1 MPWVIGVPKGILTAV
16 RLQEHHNQ
24 NREICMLAF
33 RLGPTFYLGGTEGYM
48 ASGKGEK
55 SWERSFTIGLGQ
67 VDNDKE
73 WKSGKGR

>member
-1 MPWVIGVPKGILTAV
+1 MIRRGLILRV
-16 RLQEHHNQ
+16 DMQQHHNQ
-24 NREICMLAF
+24 NRDVCMLAF

-55 SWERSFTIGLGQ
+55 SWERSFTIELRQ

-73 WKSGKGR
+73 

>member
-1 MPWVIGVPKGILTAV
+1 VIRRGLILRV
-16 RLQEHHNQ
+16 DMQQHHNQ
-24 NREICMLAF
+24 NRDVCMLAF

-67 VDNDKE
+67 VDNYKE
-73 WKSGKGR
+73 

>member
-1 MPWVIGVPKGILTAV
+1 MIRRGLILRV
-16 RLQEHHNQ
+16 DMQQHHNQ
-24 NREICMLAF
+24 NRDVCMLAF

-55 SWERSFTIGLGQ
+55 SCERSFTIGLGQ

-73 WKSGKGR
+73 

>member
-1 MPWVIGVPKGILTAV
+1 MIRRGVILRVDM
-16 RLQEHHNQ
+16 QQHHNQ
-24 NREICMLAF
+24 NRDACMLAF

-73 WKSGKGR
+73 

>member
-1 MPWVIGVPKGILTAV
+1 VIRRGVILRV
-16 RLQEHHNQ
+16 DMQQHHNQ
-24 NREICMLAF
+24 NRDVCMLAF

-73 WKSGKGR
+73 

>member
-1 MPWVIGVPKGILTAV
+1 VIRRGLILRV
-16 RLQEHHNQ
+16 DMQQHHNQ
-24 NREICMLAF
+24 NRDVCMLAF

-73 WKSGKGR
+73 

>member
-1 MPWVIGVPKGILTAV
+1 MIRRGVILRVDM
-16 RLQEHHNQ
+16 QQHHNQ
-24 NREICMLAF
+24 NRDVCMLAF

-73 WKSGKGR
+73 

>member
-1 MPWVIGVPKGILTAV
+1 MIRRGVILRVDM
-16 RLQEHHNQ
+16 QQHHNQ
-24 NREICMLAF
+24 NRDVCMLAF

-55 SWERSFTIGLGQ
+55 SWERSFTIELRQ

-73 WKSGKGR
+73 

>member
-1 MPWVIGVPKGILTAV
+1 VIRRGVIL
-16 RLQEHHNQ
+16 RFEMQQHHNQ
-24 NREICMLAF
+24 NRDVCMLAF

-48 ASGKGEK
+48 ASGKGGK

-73 WKSGKGR
+73 

>member
-1 MPWVIGVPKGILTAV
+1 MIRRGGILRV
-16 RLQEHHNQ
+16 DMQQHHNQ
-24 NREICMLAF
+24 NRDVCMLAF

>member
-1 MPWVIGVPKGILTAV
+1 MIRRGLILRV
-16 RLQEHHNQ
+16 DMQQHHNQ
-24 NREICMLAF
+24 NRDVCMLAF

-73 WKSGKGR
+73 